1 MDLSTFSVIH
11 LSVLLLLLLLLLFII
26 YIIYIVNSR
35 YCSANLKSNEN
46 IVNCNVLYSYLI
58 NVIYCKAV
66 LNLFQ

>member
-11 LSVLLLLLLLLLFII
+11 LSVLLLLLLFII
-26 YIIYIVNSR
+26 SIIYIVNSR
-35 YCSANLKSNEN
+35 CCSANLKSSEN

-58 NVIYCKAV
+58 NVIYCKAL